1 MQSSPLLKIV
11 NIKKSF
17 GKVQALKGVST
28 VIRHKEIVAL
38 IGDNGAGKSTLVNIL
53 SGVFHPSEGEIYL
66 EGKKVNFSLPLE
78 SRKAGIETVYQNYSL
93 ITSMSI
99 VRNFYLGRELAKN
112 KNKTMISTLDINRM
126 NEECKRAIMGVDINV
141 RSVNELVSV
150 LSGGERQAV
159 SIGRAMHFRAK
170 LLLLDEPLA
179 ALSVR
184 EVNKVQ
190 ELIKEASKRV
200 AILYISHNIYHVYSI
215 ADRFVILDRGI
226 KIGEFEKKDVTVEE
240 LMRIISTGK
249 VAKI

>member
-28 VIRHKEIVAL
+28 VIQHKEIVAL

-93 ITSMSI
+93 ITSMNI

-112 KNKTMISTLDINRM
+112 KTMISILDINRM

-190 ELIKEASKRV
+190 ELIKEASKQV

>member
-99 VRNFYLGRELAKN
+99 VRNFYLGRELT
-112 KNKTMISTLDINRM
+112 KNKTMISTLDINKM

-141 RSVNELVSV
+141 RSVNEPVSV
-150 LSGGERQAV
+150 LSGGERQAI
-159 SIGRAMHFRAK
+159 SIGRAMYFEAK
-170 LLLLDEPLA
+170 ILLLDEPLA

>member
-28 VIRHKEIVAL
+28 VIRDKEIVAL

-112 KNKTMISTLDINRM
+112 KTMISTLDINRM

-141 RSVNELVSV
+141 RSVNEPVSV
-150 LSGGERQAV
+150 LSGGERQAI
-159 SIGRAMHFRAK
+159 SIGRAMYFEAK
-170 LLLLDEPLA
+170 ILLLDEPLA

>member
-11 NIKKSF
+11 NINKSF

-28 VIRHKEIVAL
+28 VIRDKEIVAL
-38 IGDNGAGKSTLVNIL
+38 LGDNGAGKSTLVNIL

-99 VRNFYLGRELAKN
+99 VRNFYLGRELV

-126 NEECKRAIMGVDINV
+126 NEECKRAIMGVEINV

-159 SIGRAMHFRAK
+159 SIGRAMHFGAK

-226 KIGEFEKKDVTVEE
+226 KIGEFEKKDITVED

-249 VAKI
+249 VSKI

>member
-99 VRNFYLGRELAKN
+99 VRNFYLGRELT
-112 KNKTMISTLDINRM
+112 KNKTMISTLDINKM
-126 NEECKRAIMGVDINV
+126 NEEGKRAIMGVDINV
-141 RSVNELVSV
+141 RSVNEPVSV
-150 LSGGERQAV
+150 LSGGERQAI
-159 SIGRAMHFRAK
+159 SIGRAMYFEAK
-170 LLLLDEPLA
+170 ILLLDEPLA

-226 KIGEFEKKDVTVEE
+226 KIGEFEKKDVAVEE

>member
-99 VRNFYLGRELAKN
+99 VRNFYLGRELT
-112 KNKTMISTLDINRM
+112 KNKTMISTLDINKM

-141 RSVNELVSV
+141 RSVNEPVSV
-150 LSGGERQAV
+150 LSGGERQAI
-159 SIGRAMHFRAK
+159 SIGRAMYFEAK
-170 LLLLDEPLA
+170 ILLLDEPLA

-226 KIGEFEKKDVTVEE
+226 KIGEFEKKDVAVEE

>member
-93 ITSMSI
+93 ITSMNI

-112 KNKTMISTLDINRM
+112 KTMISILDINRM

>member
-112 KNKTMISTLDINRM
+112 KTMISTLDINKM

-141 RSVNELVSV
+141 RSVNEPVSV
-150 LSGGERQAV
+150 LSGGERQAI
-159 SIGRAMHFRAK
+159 SIGRAMYFEAK
-170 LLLLDEPLA
+170 ILLLDEPLA

>member
-28 VIRHKEIVAL
+28 VIRDKEIVAL
-38 IGDNGAGKSTLVNIL
+38 LGDNGAGKSTLVNIL

-99 VRNFYLGRELAKN
+99 VRNFYLGRELV

-126 NEECKRAIMGVDINV
+126 NEECKRAIMGVEINV

-159 SIGRAMHFRAK
+159 SIGRAMHFGAK

-226 KIGEFEKKDVTVEE
+226 KIGEFEKKDTTVED

-249 VAKI
+249 TAKI

>member
-1 MQSSPLLKIV
+1 MQSSSLLKIV

-28 VIRHKEIVAL
+28 VIRDKEIVAL

-93 ITSMSI
+93 ITSMNI
-99 VRNFYLGRELAKN
+99 VRNFYLGRELV

>member
-17 GKVQALKGVST
+17 GKVQALKGIST
-28 VIRHKEIVAL
+28 IVRDKEIVAL
-38 IGDNGAGKSTLVNIL
+38 LGDNGAGKSTLINIL
-53 SGVFHPSEGEIYL
+53 AGVFPPDEGEIYL
-66 EGKKVNFSLPLE
+66 EGKKVNFSLPSE

-93 ITSMSI
+93 ITLMSI
-99 VRNFYLGRELAKN
+99 VRNFYLGRELTKKKAK
-112 KNKTMISTLDINRM
+112 ISTLDIEKM
-126 NEECKRAIMGVDINV
+126 EEECRKAIMAVDINV
-141 RSVNELVSV
+141 RSVNEPVSV
-150 LSGGERQAV
+150 LSGGERQAI
-159 SIGRAMHFRAK
+159 SIGRAIYFEAK
-170 LLLLDEPLA
+170 FLLLDEPLA

-226 KIGEFEKKDVTVEE
+226 KIGEFEKKDVTIED

-249 VAKI
+249 C

>member
-93 ITSMSI
+93 ITSMNI

-112 KNKTMISTLDINRM
+112 KTMISILDINRM

-159 SIGRAMHFRAK
+159 SIGRAMHFGAK

>member
-1 MQSSPLLKIV
+1 MHGSPLLKIV
-11 NIKKSF
+11 NVKKSF
-17 GKVQALKGVST
+17 GKIQALKGIST
-28 VIRHKEIVAL
+28 VIRDKEIVAL

-53 SGVFHPSEGEIYL
+53 SGVFYPSEGEIYL

-93 ITSMSI
+93 ISSMSI
-99 VRNFYLGRELAKN
+99 VRNFYLGRELV
-112 KNKTMISTLDINRM
+112 KNKTMTNTLDIGKM
-126 NEECKRAIMGVDINV
+126 EEECKKAIMEVGIDV
-141 RSVNELVSV
+141 RSVNEPVTV
-150 LSGGERQAV
+150 LSGGERQAI
-159 SIGRAMHFRAK
+159 SIGRAMYFGAK
-170 LLLLDEPLA
+170 ILLLDEPLA

-190 ELIKEASKRV
+190 KLIKETSKRV

-226 KIGEFEKKDVTVEE
+226 KIGEFKKKDTTVED

-249 VAKI
+249 TAKI